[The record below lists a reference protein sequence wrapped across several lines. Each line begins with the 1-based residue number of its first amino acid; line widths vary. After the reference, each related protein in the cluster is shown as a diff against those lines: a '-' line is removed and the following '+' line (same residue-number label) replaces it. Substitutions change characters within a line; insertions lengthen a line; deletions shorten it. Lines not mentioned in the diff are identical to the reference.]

1 MDDKKKNTLPLYIIF
16 GGIIFVLVMLFCGNL
31 AYYRMEDLIPAVSYS
46 LEDMSRLVFHFSFDP
61 VSLKYYLGG
70 IVTVVLVFTA
80 FWVNEEKYRHD
91 AGGVEA
97 GSAKWNKNIKGYN
110 RKFTEP
116 FNKTSS
122 EGENNMILSQNI
134 SLSLDDRKTRR
145 NNNVLVYGPAG
156 TGKSRFLMKPNIL
169 QNNCSFLVCDPSG
182 ELFRD
187 TYKELKEAGY
197 KIKVFN
203 LVNMRYSNYYN
214 PFAYIRDD
222 AGIGVLVD
230 TLIDNT
236 NQEEN
241 ASKGDPFWEKSEKAL
256 LTACIYY
263 LKDYC
268 PESEHTFAMVLK
280 LIRLAQLDENAK
292 VTLESPLDK
301 LFSGKAVIKDG
312 EYFELKNRDEIE
324 RMAEK
329 IKDSLAWKNYQ
340 TFKLAGVKTLKS
352 ILISAAVRLNPFNV
366 PEIENLTS
374 RDNLD
379 LADIGDER
387 TAIFAIIP
395 QSNKTY
401 NFLVSMMFAQLFETL
416 YYKAEHSKTGRL
428 NSHVRLLMDE
438 FVNSVTRSTP
448 KTVGITDKS
457 VA

>member
-292 VTLESPLDK
+292 VTLESHWTSCFP
-301 LFSGKAVIKDG
+301 
-312 EYFELKNRDEIE
+312 
-324 RMAEK
+324 
-329 IKDSLAWKNYQ
+329 
-340 TFKLAGVKTLKS
+340 VKQSSRTGS
-352 ILISAAVRLNPFNV
+352 IL
-366 PEIENLTS
+366 NL
-374 RDNLD
+374 
-379 LADIGDER
+379 R
-387 TAIFAIIP
+387 TAMRSKGWQRRSRIH
-395 QSNKTY
+395 SHGKT
-401 NFLVSMMFAQLFETL
+401 
-416 YYKAEHSKTGRL
+416 
-428 NSHVRLLMDE
+428 
-438 FVNSVTRSTP
+438 TRPLSWP
-448 KTVGITDKS
+448 
-457 VA
+457 A